1 MQPESIAK
9 LEFIVWLYA
18 MAIGAWVFLTLGMWI
33 IDKWCDRHERKW
45 RRYE

>member
-33 IDKWCDRHERKW
+33 VEKWSEYQEKKGD
-45 RRYE
+45 

>member
-18 MAIGAWVFLTLGMWI
+18 RAIGSGLI
-33 IDKWCDRHERKW
+33 ITIGLWLVEKWCEYQDRKW
-45 RRYE
+45 GGV